1 MEDLIKFETG
11 NVYALNFIGD
21 ADLKPLWICTAI
33 TKTTATFERFQS
45 KQKEIIKKK
54 IRIHDG
60 SEYIKY
66 DNYSMAPTI
75 YANKI
80 IQ

>member
-45 KQKEIIKKK
+45 KQKEII
-54 IRIHDG
+54 
-60 SEYIKY
+60 YIV
-66 DNYSMAPTI
+66 
-75 YANKI
+75 
-80 IQ
+80 